1 MMIII
6 AHTCFSEGDKTSRF
20 WLNFR
25 FRFVVFRV
33 GGQTTCKNF
42 SGGFFNGHRMWT
54 PPFSLFVFRFLW
66 KKSCSRWRHP
76 SHVISFGVVFIH
88 VVVVPRRVKV
98 CPPKVLISSEQFSL
112 FSCLFCLKKPSKF
125 VSLSGFDL
133 VGSFLDYYDVV
144 SGPPEM
150 TIERLFF
157 IVCVKLLSLSSYF

>member
-42 SGGFFNGHRMWT
+42 SGGFSTDTGCERLLFLCLFFVSCERKAVQDDVIHHT
-54 PPFSLFVFRFLW
+54 SSLLELYSFMLLW
-66 KKSCSRWRHP
+66 YQ
-76 SHVISFGVVFIH
+76 
-88 VVVVPRRVKV
+88 RRVKV

>member
-1 MMIII
+1 M
-6 AHTCFSEGDKTSRF
+6 
-20 WLNFR
+20 
-25 FRFVVFRV
+25 
-33 GGQTTCKNF
+33 
-42 SGGFFNGHRMWT
+42 
-54 PPFSLFVFRFLW
+54 
-66 KKSCSRWRHP
+66 
-76 SHVISFGVVFIH
+76 
-88 VVVVPRRVKV
+88 

-157 IVCVKLLSLSSYF
+157 IVCVKLLSLLIFLSTGFLYVFLPTKSKLY

>member
-1 MMIII
+1 M
-6 AHTCFSEGDKTSRF
+6 
-20 WLNFR
+20 
-25 FRFVVFRV
+25 
-33 GGQTTCKNF
+33 
-42 SGGFFNGHRMWT
+42 
-54 PPFSLFVFRFLW
+54 
-66 KKSCSRWRHP
+66 
-76 SHVISFGVVFIH
+76 
-88 VVVVPRRVKV
+88 

-157 IVCVKLLSLSSYF
+157 IVCVKLLSLSFSLLIFLSTGFFICISADKVETLLTCTHRAAHLKEIFPCLKYFSHFLL